1 MSILPHSNPRRVP
14 RVALALFALSLA
26 LGLPAATLVVARLH
40 ADEPPPTAADGQ
52 APATLAVRILTV
64 EPAAGY
70 ELRRVYTGRVESFRE
85 VDLGLE
91 RPGLIDEVLVREG
104 DRVAAAQLLAR
115 LDTALLEAQRAE
127 LAAALDTAEADLAL
141 AEATLA
147 RYRASVDQGA
157 VTRQGLDEARE
168 GARAAS
174 AGADLA
180 RARIASVELEI
191 AKSQLK
197 APFDGVVTR
206 RSADEGRV
214 LPAGEPVVR
223 LQESV
228 TPEIR
233 VGIAGPLVESLQV
246 GAEHRLVWRGATFQT
261 RLRALLPVRTGSA
274 RTVDA
279 IFTPV
284 DPDAAPVGALRAGD
298 LVELTLNLWIEE
310 PGVWLPLGALTE
322 GSRGLWSAYA
332 LEDQTPA
339 QAAGDPLPTDIARL
353 ATRPLEVIYQDGDR
367 VFVRG
372 VLRPGE
378 RLVAG
383 GLHRVVPG
391 QRVRVMPEGEALAA
405 SAAPIRDHGGL

>member
-1 MSILPHSNPRRVP
+1 MTILSHPNPRRVP
-14 RVALALFALSLA
+14 RAALALFALSLA
-26 LGLPAATLVVARLH
+26 LGLPAATLLVARLH
-40 ADEPPPTAADGQ
+40 ADEPAPPAADGEAQ
-52 APATLAVRILTV
+52 ATLAVRALTV
-64 EPAAGY
+64 EPAPGY
-70 ELRRVYTGRVESFRE
+70 GLRRVYSGRVESFRE

-91 RPGLIDEVLVREG
+91 RPGLIGAVLVREG
-104 DRVAAAQLLAR
+104 DRVAAGQVLAR
-115 LDTALLEAQRAE
+115 LDTALLEAKRAE

-147 RYRASVDQGA
+147 RYRESVDQGA

-168 GARAAS
+168 GARAAA
-174 AGADLA
+174 AGAELA

-191 AKSQLK
+191 AKSELK

-214 LPAGEPVVR
+214 LPASEPVVR

-233 VGIAGPLVESLQV
+233 VGIAGPLVETLQV
-246 GAEHRLVWRGATFQT
+246 GAEHPLIWRGAPFQA
-261 RLRALLPVRTGSA
+261 RLRALLPVRAGSA

-298 LVELTLNLWIEE
+298 LVELTLSQWIEE
-310 PGVWLPLGALTE
+310 PGIWLPLSALTE

-339 QAAGDPLPTDIARL
+339 QATGDPLPTDSARL

-372 VLRPGE
+372 ALRPGE
-378 RLVAG
+378 RLVAA

-391 QRVRVMPEGEALAA
+391 QRVRVMPAGEALAA
-405 SAAPIRDHGGL
+405 SAASPRGHRAP